1 MYTQEQIDE
10 KWIYVRRERRTKLEL
25 CDWTQLPDS
34 QLTEEKKQEWAN
46 YRQALRDVT
55 NQSDPF
61 DIILPSKP
69 LN

>member
-1 MYTQEQIDE
+1 MHTQEEIDE
-10 KWIYVRRERRTKLEL
+10 KWIYVRRERRDKLEL
-25 CDWTQLPDS
+25 CDWTQLLDS
-34 QLTEEKKQEWAN
+34 QLTPEKKQEWSD

-61 DIILPSKP
+61 NIIWPTKP

>member
-1 MYTQEQIDE
+1 MYTQEETDE
-10 KWIYVRRERRTKLEL
+10 KWIYVRRERRDKLEL
-25 CDWTQLPDS
+25 CDWTQLADS
-34 QLTEEKKQEWAN
+34 QLTVEKKQEWAD

-61 DIILPSKP
+61 NLVWPTKP